1 MTGDYPQNRVRA
13 KAVLRLTVTKYP
25 EADFIALR
33 TPEFR
38 QWTENHEAAWDA
50 LDRNYGVGEVISLP
64 AVLARAR
71 QRTGYPGG
79 AEESGPACAVPETHP
94 VVRRPRR

>member
-1 MTGDYPQNRVRA
+1 MTGDYPQNRVRT
-13 KAVLRLTVTKYP
+13 KAVLRSTVTKYP

-50 LDRNYGVGEVISLP
+50 LDRDYGVGEVISLP
-64 AVLARAR
+64 EVLARAR

-94 VVRRPRR
+94 GVRRPRR